1 MIPSER
7 WEGSVARQENPVDPL
22 AGPLQS
28 FAYDLRKVR
37 IEAGN
42 PTYRALARTAGYS
55 PTTLSEAAAGLRKP
69 SLDVVLAY
77 VGACGGDVEA
87 WRRRWEQLDRD
98 LAEPGTD
105 PEADSG
111 AVAGAEPPA
120 PARRRWPLVA
130 GVAVTVIVAVAAVV
144 FVLREPAP
152 KAEANGCPALPPH
165 RTFTAVTYGKGAPVR
180 AAATLTDPVL
190 MTVPSGCTLG
200 FTGFCVGQRVRD
212 ATGGTPDVRWFVLP
226 DGKVVPSAVV
236 HGNPPAALTP
246 VPCAKGRPS
255 PDGIALVLATDTA
268 KPGGLKATVSGHN
281 LEIVGF
287 AVRRSTGAWRP
298 LGLTEKFTATLTVN
312 PGEQIVVA
320 AAACFGGDG
329 PTGLIDARRF
339 PGAAQSATLSTA
351 EYAAASQAAC
361 AYP

>member
-1 MIPSER
+1 M
-7 WEGSVARQENPVDPL
+7 ARQENPVDPF

-42 PTYRALARTAGYS
+42 PTYRSLARTAGYS

-87 WRRRWEQLDRD
+87 WRRRWEQLDREIAEPD
-98 LAEPGTD
+98 PEPGTD
-105 PEADSG
+105 LD
-111 AVAGAEPPA
+111 AGPDEGPIAA
-120 PARRRWPLVA
+120 PGRRRSLRWPILA
-130 GVAVTVIVAVAAVV
+130 GGALALIVAATTI
-144 FVLREPAP
+144 VLVLGDPAP
-152 KAEANGCPALPPH
+152 KADANGCPAMPSH

-180 AAATLTDPVL
+180 AAASLADPVL
-190 MTVPSGCTLG
+190 STVPSGCTLG
-200 FTGFCVGQRVRD
+200 FTGFCVGQRVHD

-226 DGKVVPSAVV
+226 DGKVVPSALV

-246 VPCAKGRPS
+246 VACAKGRPV
-255 PDGIALVLATDTA
+255 PDGIALVLSADSA
-268 KPGGLKATVSGHN
+268 KPGGLKATASGHN

-298 LGLTEKFTATLTVN
+298 LGLTEKFTTSVSMT
-312 PGEQIVVA
+312 PGEQVVVA
-320 AAACFGGDG
+320 AAACFGGGG
-329 PTGLIDARRF
+329 PTGLIDARRY

-351 EYAAASQAAC
+351 EYAAASKAAC

>member
-1 MIPSER
+1 M
-7 WEGSVARQENPVDPL
+7 ARQENPVDPL

-42 PTYRALARTAGYS
+42 PTYRSLAKAAGYS

-69 SLDVVLAY
+69 SLDVVEAY
-77 VGACGGDVEA
+77 VGACSGDVEA

-98 LAEPGTD
+98 LAG
-105 PEADSG
+105 PEAEP
-111 AVAGAEPPA
+111 GAEPEPPVV
-120 PARRRWPLVA
+120 PARRHWWPLALGGSLALV
-130 GVAVTVIVAVAAVV
+130 VAAAAI
-144 FVLREPAP
+144 VLTLGDPPPSAD
-152 KAEANGCPALPPH
+152 ASGCPAMPSH
-165 RTFTAVTYGKGAPVR
+165 RTFTAVTYGEGAPVR

-190 MTVPSGCTLG
+190 STVPSGCTLG

-212 ATGGTPDVRWFVLP
+212 VTGGTPDVRWFVLP
-226 DGKVVPSAVV
+226 DGKVVPSALV

-246 VPCAKGRPS
+246 VACAKGRPV
-255 PDGIALVLATDTA
+255 PDGIALVLTA
-268 KPGGLKATVSGHN
+268 DNAKSGGLKATASGGN

-287 AVRRSTGAWRP
+287 AVRRSTGGWRA
-298 LGLTEKFTATLTVN
+298 LGLTEKFSTSITVA
-312 PGEQIVVA
+312 PGEQVVVA

-339 PGAAQSATLSTA
+339 PGAAQSATLSTS
-351 EYAAASQAAC
+351 EYAAASKAAC